1 MVLVMTKHLKNTKYI
16 FVTGGV
22 VSSLGKGV
30 ATASLGYILKS
41 MGYSVFLK
49 KLDPYL
55 NIDPGTMNPKEHGE
69 VFVTKD
75 GMESDLDLGHYER
88 FTGVDTSIDSNIT
101 AGKIYYNLLEKE
113 RRGDYLGQT
122 VQVIPHVTN
131 LIKDFIKR
139 NNDKYD
145 FLICEI
151 GGTVG
156 DIEALP
162 FFESIRQIKSELPR
176 EDVLFVHLTLIPFL
190 HATKELK
197 TKPTQHS
204 VKELM
209 SIGIIPDVIICRTER
224 EIGDDNLAKI
234 ASFCNVS
241 KESVI
246 QGFDTKNIYD
256 IPLSYIKQGIDK
268 VLCSKLNLGE
278 QKPQV
283 QSLQQIIDRQH
294 SITSKTN
301 VKKIALIGKYTS
313 LQDSYKS
320 LTESLK
326 HAAFSLDIHH
336 SIDFVDARKLDKKN
350 EEEIAKALSGFD
362 GFVVPGGFGTDGL
375 EGMIKA
381 IKHIRENNL
390 PFLGICLG
398 MQMTVIEFARSVLG
412 MAKAHTEEVVGD
424 NAEYIKI
431 VSTMESW
438 EKDGK
443 IYKKDA
449 KLGGSMRLGEY
460 GAKIAKDT
468 LAYKIYGQDVIS
480 ERHRHRYEVDLAFKD
495 KLEAAGL
502 RLSGLSADSGLP
514 EIAEITNHKFFIAVQ
529 YHPEFNSGILK
540 PNPLF
545 VEFIKSC

>member
-1 MVLVMTKHLKNTKYI
+1 MTKNLKNTKYI

-30 ATASLGYILKS
+30 ATASIGYILKS

-88 FTGVDTSIDSNIT
+88 FTGVDTTVDSNIT

-113 RRGDYLGQT
+113 RNGDYLGQT

-131 LIKDFIKR
+131 LIKEFIKR
-139 NNDKYD
+139 HSGKHD
-145 FLICEI
+145 FTICEI

-162 FFESIRQIKSELPR
+162 FFEAVRQIKSELPKG
-176 EDVLFVHLTLIPFL
+176 DVLFVHLTLIPFL
-190 HATKELK
+190 HATKEMK

-209 SIGIIPDVIICRTER
+209 SIGIIPDVIICRTEK
-224 EIGDDNLAKI
+224 EIGEDNLAKI
-234 ASFCNVS
+234 ASFCNVDR
-241 KESVI
+241 ESVI
-246 QGFDTKNIYD
+246 QGLDTSNIYD
-256 IPLSYIKQGIDK
+256 IPLSYTKQGLDR
-268 VLCSKLNLGE
+268 VLCNKLNLGE
-278 QKPQV
+278 QKPEV
-283 QSLQQIIDRQH
+283 EELQKMIDRQKNINAKE
-294 SITSKTN
+294 S
-301 VKKIALIGKYTS
+301 VKSIALIGKYTS

-320 LTESLK
+320 LTESIK
-326 HAAFSLDIHH
+326 HAAFSLDTHCKIE
-336 SIDFVDARKLDKKN
+336 FVDARKLDKKN
-350 EEEIAKALSGFD
+350 DEEIDKILSNFD
-362 GFVVPGGFGTDGL
+362 GFIVPGGFGTDGL

-381 IKHIRENNL
+381 IKYIRERNL

-398 MQMTVIEFARSVLG
+398 MQMTVIEFARNVLG
-412 MAKAHTEEVVGD
+412 IKNAHTQEVVGD
-424 NAEYIKI
+424 DANYVKI

-443 IYKKDA
+443 IYKKNT

-460 GAKIAKDT
+460 KADISKDT
-468 LAYKIYGQDVIS
+468 LAHKIYKQSIIT
-480 ERHRHRYEVDLAFKD
+480 ERHRHRYEVDISFKD
-495 KLEAAGL
+495 VLEGAGL
-502 RLSGLSADSGLP
+502 KISGVSSDSGLP
-514 EIAEITNHKFFIAVQ
+514 EIAEITGNKFFIAVQ
-529 YHPEFNSGILK
+529 YHPEFNSSILK